1 MECNF
6 TTAQDVLARVRL
18 DTIIPGKNPRT
29 HFDPQKQAEL
39 EESIKEKG
47 IIQPVRLRPVG
58 DKFEIVAGE
67 RRVRA
72 ALTVYGSSWEI
83 PAIIK
88 ELSDDEAEEVAL
100 VENTIRDDM
109 SATEEAKAAGRILSR
124 CKGDRE
130 ETARILAWPMPK
142 LARRLALLELT
153 DDVMTALDERRIS
166 TGHAELLA
174 SVSKEKQNPTLTK
187 IIGLNLSVQ
196 FCRDNLLK
204 KATKF
209 EGAIFDTAG
218 CAACRFNSETQASL
232 FKENIGQGYCTNA
245 ECFEKKTT
253 ARLEGLQGELLEE
266 FPTVRIIGAGDH
278 ASFAP
283 LEAEGNLGVGL
294 EQYLACKS
302 CGDFGATI
310 SNLVNDRG
318 SVTKSACFNQ
328 NCQHKKVAERIT
340 AEKAKNI
347 PPAEN
352 QKSLTK
358 KNVSKPSASEVSA
371 KVKEYRRTIWNG
383 VAKREFVKQPDK
395 SRAFVFSLGASGD
408 LHYVDRSKLK
418 EIYQKIAEAPY
429 PDTHQEALLA
439 VSGLPTENEDKLAS
453 ALAVATV
460 DKLTENQVKTA
471 VHFLNADLA
480 AYWQID
486 SQYLALLTKSE
497 IESVAAEIGLDA
509 VMGESFKKSLS
520 GKKDELIK
528 AILGAPFTWK
538 GAIPKMMLW

>member
-1 MECNF
+1 MERNF
-6 TTAQDVLARVRL
+6 TTAQDVLGTVRL
-18 DTIIPGKNPRT
+18 DAIIPGKNPRT
-29 HFDPQKQAEL
+29 HFDPQKQSEL

-72 ALTVYGSSWEI
+72 ALTVYGTSWEI

-88 ELSDDEAEEVAL
+88 ELSDDEAEEMAL
-100 VENTIRDDM
+100 VENTLRDDM
-109 SATEEAKAAGRILSR
+109 SVTEEAKAAGKILSR

-153 DDVMTALDERRIS
+153 DEVMTSLDERTIS

-174 SVSKEKQNPTLTK
+174 TVSKEKQNPALQK
-187 IIGLNLSVQ
+187 IVDLKLSVQ
-196 FCRDNLLK
+196 FCRDNLLQ

-209 EGAIFDTAG
+209 EGAIFDTAD
-218 CAACRFNSETQASL
+218 CASCRFNSETQASL
-232 FKENIGQGYCTNA
+232 FTENIGKGYCTNSD
-245 ECFEKKTT
+245 CFEKKN
-253 ARLEGLQGELLEE
+253 AEKLEGVKTELLEE

-278 ASFAP
+278 ASFST
-283 LEAEGNLGVGL
+283 LEAEGNLGVGN
-294 EQYLACKS
+294 EQYSACKS

-310 SNLVNDRG
+310 SGLVNDLG
-318 SVTKSACFNQ
+318 KISKSVCFNQ
-328 NCQHKKVAERIT
+328 TCQQKKVADRIK
-340 AEKAKNI
+340 AEQNRNTPPLEKQKPAIEKKA
-347 PPAEN
+347 
-352 QKSLTK
+352 T
-358 KNVSKPSASEVSA
+358 KPSASEVSA
-371 KVKEYRRTIWNG
+371 KVKEYRRTIWNS
-383 VAKREFVKQPDK
+383 VAKREFAQQPDK

-408 LHYVDRSKLK
+408 LHHVDRSKLK

-429 PDTHQEALLA
+429 PDTQQEALLA
-439 VSGLPTENEDKLAS
+439 VSALPPEKQNKLAS

-471 VHFLNADLA
+471 GQFLNADLA
-480 AYWQID
+480 SYWQIN
-486 SQYLALLTKSE
+486 SEYLALLTKSE
-497 IESVAAEIGLDA
+497 IESVVAEVGLDA
-509 VMGESFKKSLS
+509 AMGENFKKTLG

-528 AILGAPFTWK
+528 TILGAPFAWK
-538 GAIPKMMLW
+538 GAIPKMMVW